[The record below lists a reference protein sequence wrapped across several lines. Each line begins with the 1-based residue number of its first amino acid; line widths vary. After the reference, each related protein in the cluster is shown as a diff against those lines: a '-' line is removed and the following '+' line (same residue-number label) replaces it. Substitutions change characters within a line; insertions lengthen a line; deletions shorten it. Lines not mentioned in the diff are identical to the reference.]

1 MEACGSEVIRAD
13 GHLDG
18 RTLPDTDLGAV
29 KVGLDRHTLCRYLPT
44 EPEESQYEDI

>member
-29 KVGLDRHTLCRYLPT
+29 EVGLDRHTLCHGLT
-44 EPEESQYEDI
+44 TKPEESQYEDI